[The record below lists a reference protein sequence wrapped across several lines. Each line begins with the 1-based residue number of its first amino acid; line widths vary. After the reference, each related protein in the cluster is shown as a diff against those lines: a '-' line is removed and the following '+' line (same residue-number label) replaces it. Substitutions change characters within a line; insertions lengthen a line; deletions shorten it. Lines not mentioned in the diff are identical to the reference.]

1 MFDSDRNQLGA
12 LYTNESMLTFEGQQ
26 FLGVQQIMEK
36 LSSFDSLKHD
46 VISFDFQPTINN
58 GIIAFVNGNLSIDGG
73 PPMKYSQI
81 FHLAVGGS
89 AGYYCH
95 NDMFRLNLE

>member
-1 MFDSDRNQLGA
+1 
-12 LYTNESMLTFEGQQ
+12 MLTFENQQ
-26 FLGVQQIMEK
+26 YLGVQQIMEK
-36 LSSFDSLKHD
+36 LSSFDSLKHEI
-46 VISFDFQPTINN
+46 ISFDFQPTINN

-73 PPMKYSQI
+73 PPMKFSQV